1 MSKFVRRITLVDLSG
16 ESAPV
21 VIFKSKQRSKRKI
34 SRWLKPYEK
43 MDRRWAKAAKVYGAE
58 VLRRHEKSSRKRRN
72 GWLRDRGVNVLRAQ
86 RKAVKRLTK

>member
-1 MSKFVRRITLVDLSG
+1 
-16 ESAPV
+16 
-21 VIFKSKQRSKRKI
+21 
-34 SRWLKPYEK
+34 